1 MLFRSIDVTV
11 SALTLGEQAN
21 VTGDVSY
28 TSDTDVVRA
37 PNATVTGSL
46 VKNDVTED
54 KGNAQTM
61 RSLTIMFLVSLF
73 ATLSL
78 YLVFRRHIETF
89 ARTVRVG
96 IFTKTAIGFV
106 CVFMAPLLIT
116 ILLVSILGF
125 LVGLIV
131 LCGFALLL
139 TLALPLLAVTAGS
152 HLSQLYSKKTTISI
166 PDLILGAAAVSLCL
180 VIPIL
185 GYAIFAWLY
194 MLTVGA
200 LIQRFYARAR

>member
-1 MLFRSIDVTV
+1 MPRQTPAWYDAQYNNRARVPEFPAILQHWSDA
-11 SALTLGEQAN
+11 SA
-21 VTGDVSY
+21 
-28 TSDTDVVRA
+28 RA
-37 PNATVTGSL
+37 REGLA
-46 VKNDVTED
+46 
-54 KGNAQTM
+54 AQTM
-61 RSLTIMFLVSLF
+61 RSLTILFLVSLF

-78 YLVFRRHIETF
+78 YLIFRRHIETF
-89 ARTVRVG
+89 AHTVRVG
-96 IFTKTAIGFV
+96 VFAKTAIGFV

-166 PDLILGAAAVSLCL
+166 PDLILGAVAVSLCL
-180 VIPIL
+180 VIPYL
-185 GYAIFAWLY
+185 GYAVFAWLY